1 MDFNLTS
8 EQRLI
13 QDATRR
19 MSEREIVPILKAN
32 DPTRPLPK
40 EAMHCIL
47 KACASQGLTAP
58 RIPEAD
64 GGAGVSA
71 LTLGVMCGRRLA
83 VKHFILAW
91 RRLRSGCSH
100 VSGLLVQP
108 FPRLLAL
115 M

>member
-19 MSEREIVPILKAN
+19 MSGREIVPILKAN

-83 VKHFILAW
+83 VKHYVWHGDDCGRVLSCVWPVGAVIVDDC
-91 RRLRSGCSH
+91 R
-100 VSGLLVQP
+100 P
-108 FPRLLAL
+108 
-115 M
+115 